1 VLTLRKSFHGG
12 IVLPHHKNTAQC
24 ETKRMKIPGKVIIP
38 MLQHVGAPCRTL
50 VKKGDAVKVGQLLG
64 VSEKYISAPIHSS
77 ISGIVTNVAT
87 TVSSNGTHVDAVEI
101 KSDGKQEIYEGIK
114 PPHYNSDSQ
123 LIELIKESGLVG
135 LGGAGFPTHVKLTP
149 PKEKKIDILI
159 INAAECEPYI
169 TSDYREIIENSWN
182 ILSGINIVMDLL
194 KVNKVLIGV
203 EDNKPEAIK
212 VLSDVAG
219 TNEKIDIVK
228 LKSRYPQGAE
238 KMLIY
243 ALTGRKVPSGKLP
256 LDIGVV
262 VMNVNS
268 VSFVAEFVKTG
279 MPLIKK
285 RVTVDGP
292 ALNNPSNVE
301 VLIGTPLKDVFEF
314 CGGFKKEPFKIIM
327 GGPMMGVA
335 QYSLESPVLKFTN
348 ALLAFDKANGKFP
361 EENPC
366 MRCGKCVRACPMNLM
381 PLFLNSNAVRGN
393 IEELKKY
400 RVADCIECG
409 CCAYVCPAKRNLVHS
424 IRLGKLLL
432 QKKDKV

>member
-1 VLTLRKSFHGG
+1 
-12 IVLPHHKNTAQC
+12 
-24 ETKRMKIPGKVIIP
+24 
-38 MLQHVGAPCRTL
+38 
-50 VKKGDAVKVGQLLG
+50 
-64 VSEKYISAPIHSS
+64 
-77 ISGIVTNVAT
+77 
-87 TVSSNGTHVDAVEI
+87 
-101 KSDGKQEIYEGIK
+101 
-114 PPHYNSDSQ
+114 
-123 LIELIKESGLVG
+123 
-135 LGGAGFPTHVKLTP
+135 
-149 PKEKKIDILI
+149 
-159 INAAECEPYI
+159 
-169 TSDYREIIENSWN
+169 
-182 ILSGINIVMDLL
+182 
-194 KVNKVLIGV
+194 
-203 EDNKPEAIK
+203 
-212 VLSDVAG
+212 
-219 TNEKIDIVK
+219 
-228 LKSRYPQGAE
+228 
-238 KMLIY
+238 MLIY

>member
-24 ETKRMKIPGKVIIP
+24 ETKRMKIPEKVIIP

>member
-1 VLTLRKSFHGG
+1 MLTLRKSFHGG

-24 ETKRMKIPGKVIIP
+24 ETKRMKIPEKVIIP

>member
-1 VLTLRKSFHGG
+1 MLTLRKSFHGG

-24 ETKRMKIPGKVIIP
+24 ETKRMKIPEKVIIP

-381 PLFLNSNAVRGN
+381 PLFLNSNAIRGN